1 MAGPVPATE
10 QMPSRL
16 NMMAPMIPFALLW
29 LFKPLLPSWA
39 IVPPKSCR
47 GGCGTIEGLIPFVD
61 WVNAGIQFLRSYEI
75 FGLFTFRDIT
85 RSIARGIDVPLD
97 FTEALLYKGF
107 GAVGPMPWV
116 MIVGL
121 MIVFGLYLRGW
132 RLALLG
138 GGTFFYLSLFSLRG
152 IWELSMKTLS
162 AIAVSVPLA
171 AIIGLL
177 IGIAAAKRQRIA
189 MVVAPMLNILQSL
202 PHFSYLIIVAI
213 FFGVGAKAGVIA
225 TVIFAFPPMTRL
237 TMLGLRE
244 ISSEVREAGIMAGCT
259 RWQMLYKVEIPS
271 ARSALMLGV
280 NQVIMQC
287 LAMVVIAS
295 FIGQPG
301 LGHDLLTRL
310 QNLRLGQ
317 AFEIGVAVV
326 LIAVTLDRFSQALV
340 EKEPERIK
348 DGPLW
353 VRHPYL
359 CAIALIIVGSIG
371 LASLTEAAVQLPK
384 EYTVS
389 ISSYLDA
396 MIKFITTSLF
406 TPLGILR
413 DFLLVYV
420 FMPTKAT
427 FQSMP
432 WVAVMTLIGC
442 VGWKLGRWK
451 LALTVMAFVFFIAA
465 SGYWV
470 RAVITLYMVF
480 VALCICAAIG
490 IPLGIWAAK
499 KDRRTKFV
507 LGLCDTF
514 QTFPSFIYLLPAVML
529 FQISDVSAIFAI
541 VVYATIPIT
550 RYTIF
555 GLRNVPSQIVEAALT
570 SGCTERQMLWKV
582 RMPMAFPEMLLGL
595 NQTLMFALFMVMIAG
610 FIGTV
615 DLSQE
620 IFRALSFNDGGKGLV
635 IGLCVSLIG
644 LTADR
649 LLVEWSNQQ
658 KKRLGFAN

>member
-1 MAGPVPATE
+1 
-10 QMPSRL
+10 
-16 NMMAPMIPFALLW
+16 
-29 LFKPLLPSWA
+29 
-39 IVPPKSCR
+39 
-47 GGCGTIEGLIPFVD
+47 
-61 WVNAGIQFLRSYEI
+61 
-75 FGLFTFRDIT
+75 
-85 RSIARGIDVPLD
+85 
-97 FTEALLYKGF
+97 
-107 GAVGPMPWV
+107 
-116 MIVGL
+116 
-121 MIVFGLYLRGW
+121 
-132 RLALLG
+132 
-138 GGTFFYLSLFSLRG
+138 
-152 IWELSMKTLS
+152 
-162 AIAVSVPLA
+162 
-171 AIIGLL
+171 
-177 IGIAAAKRQRIA
+177 

-202 PHFSYLIIVAI
+202 PHFSYLILVAI

-301 LGHDLLTRL
+301 LGHDLLARL

-359 CAIALIIVGSIG
+359 CAMALIIAGSMV

-384 EYTVS
+384 DYTVS
-389 ISSYLDA
+389 ISGYLDA

-432 WVAVMTLIGC
+432 WVAVMALIGC

-451 LALTVMAFVFFIAA
+451 LALTVMGFVFFIAA

-555 GLRNVPSQIVEAALT
+555 GLRNIPSQIVEAALT

-658 KKRLGFAN
+658 KKRLGFVT

>member
-1 MAGPVPATE
+1 
-10 QMPSRL
+10 
-16 NMMAPMIPFALLW
+16 
-29 LFKPLLPSWA
+29 
-39 IVPPKSCR
+39 
-47 GGCGTIEGLIPFVD
+47 
-61 WVNAGIQFLRSYEI
+61 
-75 FGLFTFRDIT
+75 
-85 RSIARGIDVPLD
+85 
-97 FTEALLYKGF
+97 
-107 GAVGPMPWV
+107 
-116 MIVGL
+116 
-121 MIVFGLYLRGW
+121 
-132 RLALLG
+132 LALLG

-301 LGHDLLTRL
+301 LGHDLLARL

-396 MIKFITTSLF
+396 MIKFVTTSLF

-432 WVAVMTLIGC
+432 WVAVMALIGC

-451 LALTVMAFVFFIAA
+451 LALTVMGFVFFIAA

-555 GLRNVPSQIVEAALT
+555 GLRNIPSQIVEAALT

>member
-1 MAGPVPATE
+1 MAALDRKVE
-10 QMPSRL
+10 QMSSFL
-16 NMMAPMIPFALLW
+16 MMSAPVIPFLLLW
-29 LFKPLLPSWA
+29 LCKPFLPSWA
-39 IVPPKSCR
+39 IVPPKSCL
-47 GGCGTIEGLIPFVD
+47 GGCGTIEGMIPFVD
-61 WVNAGIQFLRSYEI
+61 WVNIGIQFLRNYEI
-75 FGLFTFRDIT
+75 FDLFTFRDVT
-85 RSIARGIDVPLD
+85 RSIARGIDVPLGL
-97 FTEALLYKGF
+97 TEAILYKGF
-107 GAVGPMPWV
+107 ANFGPMPWI

-121 MIVFGLYLRGW
+121 MIVLGLYLRGW

-138 GGTFFYLSLFSLRG
+138 GGTFFYLALFSLRG

-177 IGIAAAKRQRIA
+177 LGILAAKREG
-189 MVVAPMLNILQSL
+189 VAIVMRPMLNVLQSL

-225 TVIFAFPPMTRL
+225 PIIFAFPPMTRL
-237 TMLGLRE
+237 TMMGLRE
-244 ISSEVREAGIMAGCT
+244 ISSEVREAGIMSGCT
-259 RWQMLYKVEIPS
+259 RWQMLYKVEIPA
-271 ARSALMLGV
+271 ARAALMLGV

-310 QNLRLGQ
+310 RNLRLGQ

-326 LIAVTLDRFSQALV
+326 LIAVTLDRYSQALV

-348 DGPLW
+348 DGPIW

-359 CAIALIIVGSIG
+359 CAMLAVIFISMG
-371 LASLTEAAVQLPK
+371 LASLSDAAVQLPTA
-384 EYTVS
+384 YTISMS
-389 ISSYLDA
+389 IYLDA
-396 MIKFITTSLF
+396 VIAFITTSLF

-413 DFLLVYV
+413 DFLLIYV
-420 FMPTKAT
+420 FVPTKVV

-432 WVAVMTLIGC
+432 WVAVMALVGC
-442 VGWKLGRWK
+442 AGWKLGRWK

-480 VALCICAAIG
+480 VALCICTAIV

-499 KDRRTKFV
+499 KDGRTKFV

-541 VVYATIPIT
+541 VIYATIPIT

-555 GLRNVPSQIVEAALT
+555 GLRNIPRQIVEAALT

-582 RMPMAFPEMLLGL
+582 HMPIAFPEMLLGL

-649 LLVEWSNQQ
+649 LLVEWSLLQ
-658 KKRLGFAN
+658 KQRLGFAS

>member
-1 MAGPVPATE
+1 MGGFLQKKWRFFIPV
-10 QMPSRL
+10 
-16 NMMAPMIPFALLW
+16 IPFALLW
-29 LFKPLLPSWA
+29 VMRPILPGWA
-39 IVPPKSCR
+39 VIPPKSCL
-47 GGCGTIEGLIPFVD
+47 GGCGTIDGMIPFVD
-61 WVNAGIQFLRSYEI
+61 WVNAVITVLRRYDI
-75 FGLFTFRDIT
+75 FGLFSFRDMT
-85 RSIARGIDVPLD
+85 RSIAKGIDVPLD
-97 FTEALLYKGF
+97 FTEALLHKGF
-107 GAVGPMPWV
+107 SNIGIGPMPWI

-121 MIVFGLYLRGW
+121 IVVLGLYLRGW

-138 GGTFFYLSLFSLRG
+138 GGSFFYLAWFSQRG

-171 AIIGLL
+171 ALIGLSL
-177 IGIAAAKRQRIA
+177 GILGAKRAWAAR
-189 MVVAPMLNILQSL
+189 MLSPILNVLQSL
-202 PHFSYLIIVAI
+202 PHFSYLILVAI

-237 TMLGLRE
+237 TMMGLRE
-244 ISSEVREAGIMAGCT
+244 IPNEIREAGIMAGCT
-259 RWQMLYKVEIPS
+259 RFQTLFKVEMPA
-271 ARSALMLGV
+271 ARPAIMLGV

-326 LIAVTLDRFSQALV
+326 LIAVTLDRFSQAFV

-348 DGPLW
+348 DGPIW
-353 VRHPYL
+353 VRRPY
-359 CAIALIIVGSIG
+359 ALATVVVIVGSVM
-371 LASLTEAAVQLPK
+371 LAMITDAAVHFPK
-384 EYTVS
+384 EYT
-389 ISSYLDA
+389 ISMSGYLDA
-396 MIKFITTSLF
+396 IIRFITTSLF

-427 FQSMP
+427 FQSLP
-432 WVAVMTLIGC
+432 WVAVMALIGC

-470 RAVITLYMVF
+470 RAMITLYMVF
-480 VALCICAAIG
+480 VSLCICALIG
-490 IPLGIWAAK
+490 VPLGIWASK
-499 KDRRTKFV
+499 KDRRTRFV
-507 LGLCDTF
+507 LNMCDTF

-541 VVYATIPIT
+541 VVYASIPIT

-555 GLRNVPSQIVEAALT
+555 GLRNIPQQIVEAALT

-649 LLVEWSNQQ
+649 LLVEWATQQ
-658 KKRLGFAN
+658 KRRLGMAV